1 VGVNTDGYGGLAGF
15 SGPALGDGSPVEVV
29 RFQDLHRRHAPASA
43 GLPEFGAVAET
54 QPAQAPLDAPME
66 YAGFA
71 FGEVPSYGAFGY
83 AGPSYDD
90 LKSYP
95 ELSKGSSN
103 TAKVKELQDA
113 LVAKGI
119 MSAADLKGGYGTF
132 GDKTKAAVETANSR
146 ASAGAVS
153 DGTVRLFTWAYLFNV
168 SAPAAA
174 TPSSSSSSA
183 PATEREKAEA
193 ASKEAEKAVKKEAD
207 SLLGGLKEFIGG
219 AREGIF
225 DTVEQKR
232 EFERQKVALDA
243 ANKPP
248 EESKALTYALWAGGA
263 LLGIGAV
270 ILIVKAVSDDDDDDK
285 SKKKE
290 A

>member
-1 VGVNTDGYGGLAGF
+1 MREDTDSYGGLAGF

-29 RFQDLHRRHAPASA
+29 RFQDLHRKHAPASA
-43 GLPEFGAVAET
+43 GLPEVANFAAP
-54 QPAQAPLDAPME
+54 PATEAPME

-71 FGEVPSYGAFGY
+71 FGTVPSYGGFGY
-83 AGPSYDD
+83 AGPSYED

-103 TAKVKELQDA
+103 TTKVKELQDA
-113 LVAKGI
+113 LITKGLLPSGENDGI
-119 MSAADLKGGYGTF
+119 F

-174 TPSSSSSSA
+174 GTPTET
-183 PATEREKAEA
+183 PAAAKTEREKAEA
-193 ASKEAEKAVKKEAD
+193 ADWTKSKSAQGGKDFVTGLLSGVTSAVEK
-207 SLLGGLKEFIGG
+207 
-219 AREGIF
+219 
-225 DTVEQKR
+225 KR
-232 EFERQKVALDA
+232 QFEIDKQKVDA

-248 EESKALTYALWAGGA
+248 EEENKALTYALWGAGA
-263 LLGIGAV
+263 LLGIGAIV
-270 ILIVKAVSDDDDDDK
+270 LIVKAVSDDDDDK

>member
-1 VGVNTDGYGGLAGF
+1 MNTDGYGGLAGF

-43 GLPEFGAVAET
+43 GLPEFGAVAEA
-54 QPAQAPLDAPME
+54 QVEQAPLDAPME

-83 AGPSYDD
+83 AGPSYED

-132 GDKTKAAVETANSR
+132 GDKTKTAVETANVR

-174 TPSSSSSSA
+174 SPSPA

-193 ASKEAEKAVKKEAD
+193 ASKEAEKAVRKEAD
-207 SLLGGLKEFIGG
+207 SLFSREALTDLFKGIGSG
-219 AREGIF
+219 VST
-225 DTVEQKR
+225 TVESKR
-232 EFERQKVALDA
+232 EFERQKISLANE
-243 ANKPP
+243 NKPP
-248 EESKALTYALWAGGA
+248 EESKALTYALWGAGA

>member
-1 VGVNTDGYGGLAGF
+1 MNTDGYGGLAGF

-29 RFQDLHRRHAPASA
+29 RFQDLHRMHAPASA
-43 GLPEFGAVAET
+43 GLPEFGAVE
-54 QPAQAPLDAPME
+54 QPPPVQPPADAPME

-83 AGPSYDD
+83 AGPSYED

-132 GDKTKAAVETANSR
+132 GDKTKAAVETANVR

-174 TPSSSSSSA
+174 TPSPA

-207 SLLGGLKEFIGG
+207 SLFS
-219 AREGIF
+219 REGLTDLFKGIGAGVST
-225 DTVEQKR
+225 TVESKR
-232 EFERQKVALDA
+232 EFERQKISLANE
-243 ANKPP
+243 NKPP
-248 EESKALTYALWAGGA
+248 EEGNKALTYALWAGGA